1 VPGSFLIVTAARADS
16 GGLPES
22 VWPGGPTPA
31 DVASFFAGL
40 DLLPPGLHEGAIV
53 GGTGVK
59 PAAGARI
66 GTR

>member
-1 VPGSFLIVTAARADS
+1 MSRGSAARADS

-40 DLLPPGLHEGAIV
+40 DLLPPGLREGAIV

-59 PAAGARI
+59 PAAGART